1 MSQTPLQILVLGP
14 EASGKST
21 MTRRLLREGGDS
33 WKSLEKPQKETG
45 KSPPTQ
51 ARGLDRPRAEQHQG
65 AAPSHLQQHFKTPKY
80 EVIVVESLE
89 PGGLPGNPFPGSAPA
104 GAAVLLV
111 PAAGGQHEASR
122 AVTCQQVLL
131 ACNLPAKQLV
141 VCVNKMDATQPPYS
155 RQRYREITQ
164 AVCVCL
170 RQLGKNPATVA
181 FLPISGLHG
190 DNLLEPSSRMPWFRG
205 WAGTRKRGGTM
216 ATSLQQVLDSIVLG
230 QPQQDSDYTSG
241 VWSEAE
247 MRSLL
252 SVWKGI
258 AGRVAH
264 GVPLAREMSL
274 ELMGAGVRRSPQQC
288 RVKANAMMKQYFY
301 RQIGAGRGR
310 CPFYQELHAI
320 LGGEVTKLMYDLEHP
335 CEDSAGSTD
344 LDSAGSLTEEESDS
358 GEAEDQE
365 MFLAGLEGDPV
376 RMSSTPVPCLEV
388 PPTLPASPDG
398 TTSAGLKRKDPER
411 SGLRLPKKPRGEAL
425 QAGTQPLAPSQG
437 SEGPGGYLD
446 TALNWQKPILETQ
459 CPLAS
464 TPPVQ
469 PSHRQPAPP
478 VLLLSQP
485 ARPQQVLSLHCLR
498 APPPWCLTEPVP
510 HPQPPPLQLPSLPPP
525 SLQLPSSPTHWPQA
539 PPLQLPSLPLQ
550 PWQPPSLQLPSSP
563 THWPQA
569 PPLQLPSLPLQP
581 WQPPSLQL
589 PSSPTHWPQA
599 PPPRPQCA
607 PLLPA
612 CPRQHWQAP
621 PPQLPPQPE
630 QCQQPLPVHPKYTRL
645 LPVLSQPPAP
655 LQHLPASPLQY
666 PSPRRPCQLALSPQP
681 RPASPPSLL
690 DSRPLLQAL
699 CWSLATTALA

>member
-1 MSQTPLQILVLGP
+1 MSQTLLQILVLGP

-21 MTRRLLREGGDS
+21 MTRHLLCKGGDS
-33 WKSLEKPQKETG
+33 WKSLEKPQRQTG
-45 KSPPTQ
+45 KSPPTH
-51 ARGLDRPRAEQHQG
+51 ARVLDRPRAEQGQG
-65 AAPSHLQQHFKTPKY
+65 AAPSHLLQHFKTPKY
-80 EVIVVESLE
+80 EVIVVDSLE
-89 PGGLPGNPFPGSAPA
+89 PGGLPGDPFPGSAPA

-111 PAAGGQHEASR
+111 PAAGGQREAGC

-155 RQRYREITQ
+155 CQRYQEITQ
-164 AVCVCL
+164 AVCACL

-205 WAGTRKRGGTM
+205 WAGTRKRGGTV
-216 ATSLQQVLDSIVLG
+216 ATSLQQVLDSLVPG
-230 QPQQDSDYTSG
+230 RPQQDSNYTRG

-252 SVWKGI
+252 SVWKDI
-258 AGRVAH
+258 ADQVAH

-274 ELMGAGVRRSPQQC
+274 ELTGAGVRRSPQQC
-288 RVKANAMMKQYFY
+288 RVKANAMMKQYFHC
-301 RQIGAGRGR
+301 QIGVGRGR

-344 LDSAGSLTEEESDS
+344 LDSAGSTDLDSAGSLTEEESDS
-358 GEAEDQE
+358 GEAEDLE

-376 RMSSTPVPCLEV
+376 RMSSTPVPCLEA

-398 TTSAGLKRKDPER
+398 TTSAGLKRKDPAR
-411 SGLRLPKKPRGEAL
+411 PGLWLPKKPRGEAL
-425 QAGTQPLAPSQG
+425 HPGTQPLAPSQG
-437 SEGPGGYLD
+437 REGPGGYLD
-446 TALNWQKPILETQ
+446 TALNCQKQILETQ

-469 PSHRQPAPP
+469 PA
-478 VLLLSQP
+478 LLLSQP
-485 ARPQQVLSLHCLR
+485 ARPQQPLSLHCVQ
-498 APPPWCLTEPVP
+498 APPRWCPTEPVP
-510 HPQPPPLQLPSLPPP
+510 Q
-525 SLQLPSSPTHWPQA
+525 PQA

-550 PWQPPSLQLPSSP
+550 PWHTPPLQPPSLWLPSSP
-563 THWPQA
+563 THWPQP
-569 PPLQLPSLPLQP
+569 PPLR
-581 WQPPSLQL
+581 
-589 PSSPTHWPQA
+589 H
-599 PPPRPQCA
+599 QCA
-607 PLLPA
+607 PLLLLPA
-612 CPRQHWQAP
+612 WPRQHWQAP
-621 PPQLPPQPE
+621 PRQLPPQSE
-630 QCQQPLPVHPKYTRL
+630 QRQQALPVHPKYPRL
-645 LPVLSQPPAP
+645 LPVPSQPPAP
-655 LQHLPASPLQY
+655 LQQLPASPLQY
-666 PSPRRPCQLALSPQP
+666 PSPPQPCQLALSPQHRQP
-681 RPASPPSLL
+681 GPASPPSLL

>member
-1 MSQTPLQILVLGP
+1 MTQTLLQILVLGP

-21 MTRRLLREGGDS
+21 MTRHLLREGGDS

-45 KSPPTQ
+45 VGDYTGKSPPTR
-51 ARGLDRPRAEQHQG
+51 ARGLDRPRAEQQQG
-65 AAPSHLQQHFKTPKY
+65 AAPSHLLQHFKTPKY
-80 EVIVVESLE
+80 EVIVVDSLE

-111 PAAGGQHEASR
+111 PAAGGQREAGC

-155 RQRYREITQ
+155 RQRYQEITQ
-164 AVCVCL
+164 AVCACL

-190 DNLLEPSSRMPWFRG
+190 DNLLGPSSRMPWFRG

-216 ATSLQQVLDSIVLG
+216 ATSLQQVLDSLVPG
-230 QPQQDSDYTSG
+230 RPQRDSDYTRG

-264 GVPLAREMSL
+264 GVPLARDMSL

-288 RVKANAMMKQYFY
+288 RVKANAMMKQYFH

-310 CPFYQELHAI
+310 CPFYQELHTI

-335 CEDSAGSTD
+335 CECSAGSTDLDSAGSTDLDSAGSTD

-388 PPTLPASPDG
+388 PPALPASPDG
-398 TTSAGLKRKDPER
+398 TTSAGRKRKDPER
-411 SGLRLPKKPRGEAL
+411 PVLRLPKKPRGETL
-425 QAGTQPLAPSQG
+425 HAGTQPPAPSRG
-437 SEGPGGYLD
+437 SHPKGDIP
-446 TALNWQKPILETQ
+446 PETHQ
-459 CPLAS
+459 HPENG
-464 TPPVQ
+464 
-469 PSHRQPAPP
+469 SH
-478 VLLLSQP
+478 
-485 ARPQQVLSLHCLR
+485 H
-498 APPPWCLTEPVP
+498 
-510 HPQPPPLQLPSLPPP
+510 PPPLPHSCGLGAFRVRAGDGETAPLNSANFTASLGPGLDSDFGASAGI
-525 SLQLPSSPTHWPQA
+525 SLRVVSSASEEGAGMAGGCPQA
-539 PPLQLPSLPLQ
+539 SGGLEWDYCDPSYKRRHARLCRPPKLPLTC
-550 PWQPPSLQLPSSP
+550 S
-563 THWPQA
+563 
-569 PPLQLPSLPLQP
+569 
-581 WQPPSLQL
+581 
-589 PSSPTHWPQA
+589 
-599 PPPRPQCA
+599 
-607 PLLPA
+607 
-612 CPRQHWQAP
+612 
-621 PPQLPPQPE
+621 
-630 QCQQPLPVHPKYTRL
+630 K
-645 LPVLSQPPAP
+645 
-655 LQHLPASPLQY
+655 QY
-666 PSPRRPCQLALSPQP
+666 WL
-681 RPASPPSLL
+681 
-690 DSRPLLQAL
+690 
-699 CWSLATTALA
+699 